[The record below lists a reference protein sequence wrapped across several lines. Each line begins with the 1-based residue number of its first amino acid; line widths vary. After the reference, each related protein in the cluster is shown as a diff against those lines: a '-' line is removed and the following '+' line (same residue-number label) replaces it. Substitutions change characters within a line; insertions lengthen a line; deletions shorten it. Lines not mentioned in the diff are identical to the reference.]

1 MEIGSA
7 GGLAMFIHFSVTEW
21 IKSKMNIWLKEKGQ
35 KRDVPAKKR
44 SQKVL
49 FYDLKIYYFL
59 IYCRKKSS
67 IKHNVSGHFPF
78 APFIFHVKYSKDI
91 IVLFF
96 SIFLYSLMN

>member
-7 GGLAMFIHFSVTEW
+7 GGLAMVIHFSVTEW

-49 FYDLKIYYFL
+49 FLWFKNL
-59 IYCRKKSS
+59 
-67 IKHNVSGHFPF
+67 
-78 APFIFHVKYSKDI
+78 
-91 IVLFF
+91 LFF
-96 SIFLYSLMN
+96 LNLLSQKK